1 MDEAK
6 ALIYNLEHAVAC
18 AEAGGFIRGCPCG
31 RLPLIYEPEDGAGVW
46 KVECTICRKR
56 TDGWASKPEAVR
68 KWNRMVEDILLKK
81 GPGIHRLMYVNQ
93 TKIGFVPECLYTTTN
108 GLYANPTEP
117 TNCLSIRL
125 NKSERMRLMETI
137 EDGSKIQIVIE
148 DVTPEDA
155 EAVHAYQLA
164 QGRGR
169 LVISESGI
177 TYEG

>member
-1 MDEAK
+1 
-6 ALIYNLEHAVAC
+6 
-18 AEAGGFIRGCPCG
+18 
-31 RLPLIYEPEDGAGVW
+31 
-46 KVECTICRKR
+46 
-56 TDGWASKPEAVR
+56 
-68 KWNRMVEDILLKK
+68 
-81 GPGIHRLMYVNQ
+81 MYVNQ
-93 TKIGFVPECLYTTTN
+93 TNLGFVPECLYTTTN

-117 TNCLSIRL
+117 TNCLSNGL

-169 LVISESGI
+169 LTISESGI
-177 TYEG
+177 TFGA